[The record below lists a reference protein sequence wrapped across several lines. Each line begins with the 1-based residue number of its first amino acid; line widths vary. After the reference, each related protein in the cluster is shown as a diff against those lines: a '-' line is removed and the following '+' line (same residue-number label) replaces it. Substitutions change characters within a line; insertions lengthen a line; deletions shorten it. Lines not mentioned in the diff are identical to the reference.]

1 MNEQIFVT
9 FLIAIVTITFKQALA
24 RPDQLKQQRYEFQE
38 FHTSSSHDQIASFPE
53 NARIEIAP
61 VPVQHEPILWSQQHQ
76 NEVNAFAEMFRQSY
90 NQMIEE
96 YNKMMQMHHH
106 ALTNPFMP
114 VTYELYHVPDEFMWK
129 NYFGKQQQYV
139 HEQTEQMSRQ
149 LIQNLEQGRVLPQ
162 DLINPKFFIDQAASE
177 LNRVHQAQ
185 NEFEVNDKHADTN
198 FRNTY
203 QQHQFD
209 SLNDHQQ
216 QHQLFLESNHH
227 QEIEGADQVMVY
239 NHETGEYQYVT
250 VVTAPEVPSHV
261 KTTEN
266 MASNATVQH
275 STYIQRLPPV
285 RFNSEMVNKF
295 SQEVAKIEIHT
306 PVSMETPR
314 LVQQHF
320 NEEKMISIDKPLKV
334 TDDEF
339 YGSTYDQQPIYD
351 LQFVE
356 SISSTARPSM
366 FNVMSLVRSKSK
378 IKTSTTTNEPS
389 TSSTTSTTTELPTTE
404 SNIMSMLPNK
414 KPSFNYTDIYQKVR
428 AELDRQ
434 MKQISDNK
442 SEETHFMGMT
452 SNNDHVKLSYET
464 TVDQNAHRE
473 SRGDQP
479 IKTDDYTS
487 EELVESEPGVGYY
500 PVNTQPELVVATA
513 SAKPSSTSLSISSTQ
528 KPFEAYQ
535 NPFYSAPLAPFPTT
549 TVKSKNPYYSAPL
562 APFPDDSFQLPQV
575 TAQSQIEQS
584 ELSDMNQETQVMNH
598 PYGGHFVTSD
608 TMQEFNEQQYDDIYL
623 KSSEFQTSHDLEQ
636 NENVQQ
642 RYVDLVGER
651 NTEGHRFEKQL
662 PPEQA
667 YRNPDLQH
675 SVEELPHNDDIPAH
689 VWEISETPAAD
700 DSKKQKSNWF
710 QRQLNKLKNVF

>member
-9 FLIAIVTITFKQALA
+9 FLIAIVTITFEQALA
-24 RPDQLKQQRYEFQE
+24 RPGQLKQQRYEFQE
-38 FHTSSSHDQIASFPE
+38 FHTSSTHDEIASFPE
-53 NARIEIAP
+53 NTRIEIAP
-61 VPVQHEPILWSQQHQ
+61 VPVQHEPVLWSHQHQ

-90 NQMIEE
+90 NQMVEQ
-96 YNKMMQMHHH
+96 YNKMMQINHH
-106 ALTNPFMP
+106 AVSNQFMP
-114 VTYELYHVPDEFMWK
+114 VTYELYHVPDEFRWK
-129 NYFGKQQQYV
+129 NYFGKQQQYL

-149 LIQNLEQGRVLPQ
+149 LIQNIELGRVLPQ
-162 DLINPKFFIDQAASE
+162 DLMNPNFFIDQAASE

-185 NEFEVNDKHADTN
+185 HEFEVNDGHTASN
-198 FRNTY
+198 FRDIY

-209 SLNDHQQ
+209 SLNNQQQ
-216 QHQLFLESNHH
+216 QHQMFLESNHN
-227 QEIEGADQVMVY
+227 QEIEDADQVMVY

-250 VVTAPEVPSHV
+250 LVTAPEVPTYE
-261 KTTEN
+261 KTTDN

-275 STYIQRLPPV
+275 SPYIQRLAPV
-285 RFNSEMVNKF
+285 RSNNEMEDRF
-295 SQEVAKIEIHT
+295 GHEVAKIEIHT

-320 NEEKMISIDKPLKV
+320 NEKEMVSTDKALKI

-351 LQFVE
+351 LQFVK

-366 FNVMSLVRSKSK
+366 VNVMSLVRSKNK
-378 IKTSTTTNEPS
+378 VKTSTTTNEPS
-389 TSSTTSTTTELPTTE
+389 TTTSTTTELPTTE

-428 AELDRQ
+428 DELDRQ
-434 MKQISDNK
+434 MKQISDNT

-464 TVDQNAHRE
+464 IVDQNAHRE
-473 SRGDQP
+473 FRGDQP

-500 PVNTQPELVVATA
+500 PVNTEPELVVATA

-528 KPFEAYQ
+528 KPLGAYQ
-535 NPFYSAPLAPFPTT
+535 NPLYSAPLAPFSTT
-549 TVKSKNPYYSAPL
+549 TVKSYNPYYSAPL
-562 APFPDDSFQLPQV
+562 APFPDDSFQVSQV
-575 TAQSQIEQS
+575 TTQSQIEHS
-584 ELSDMNQETQVMNH
+584 ELPDMNQEIQVIEH
-598 PYGGHFVTSD
+598 PYGGHFVTSE

-623 KSSEFQTSHDLEQ
+623 KSSEFQTSHDLQ
-636 NENVQQ
+636 QYENFQQ

-651 NTEGHRFEKQL
+651 NTEGQTFEKQL

-675 SVEELPHNDDIPAH
+675 SVGELPHNDDNRAH
-689 VWEISETPAAD
+689 VREISQTPAAD
-700 DSKKQKSNWF
+700 DSKKQQSNWF